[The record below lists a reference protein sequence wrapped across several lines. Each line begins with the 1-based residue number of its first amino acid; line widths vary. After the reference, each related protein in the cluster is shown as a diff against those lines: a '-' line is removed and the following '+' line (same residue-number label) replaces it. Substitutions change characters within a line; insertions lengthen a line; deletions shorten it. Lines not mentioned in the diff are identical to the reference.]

1 VKERRKT
8 LLSIVLFGSVWGGL
22 ETLVSAASQDVS
34 FVMPR
39 SVILAFIS
47 ILMLTAARYLL
58 PRAGTTLAI
67 GLVAAGFKLLSL
79 PDLLTCQITAV
90 IGQAAILEVAFGL
103 AKSGKWL
110 ERLAPLVMIMA
121 VTSYLNSII
130 FGFSQA
136 YLFRNEFWLDRGVT
150 GLLSWSFGTGS
161 AAALASVMGALLAY
175 VLVRRQRE
183 NWEALIERRTAAFVR
198 SSIAIS
204 LCSWL
209 IGLLVVT
216 P

>member
-1 VKERRKT
+1 MSDKRKI
-8 LLSIVLFGSVWGGL
+8 LLTVVLFGSVWGGL
-22 ETLVSAASQDVS
+22 EALVSAASQDVS
-34 FVMPR
+34 FLMPR

-47 ILMLTAARYLL
+47 IVMLTSARFLL
-58 PRAGTTLAI
+58 PRPGATLAI

-79 PDLLTCQITAV
+79 PNLLTCQIAAV
-90 IGQAAILEVAFGL
+90 IGQAAIMEIAFGL
-103 AKSGKWL
+103 AKNRTWL
-110 ERLAPLVMIMA
+110 DRPAPLGVIVVVA
-121 VTSYLNSII
+121 SYLNSIM

-136 YLFRNEFWLDRGVT
+136 YLFRNEFWFDRGIT
-150 GLLSWSFGTGS
+150 GLLNWSFGTGS
-161 AAALASVMGALLAY
+161 AAALASMIGALLAY
-175 VLVRRQRE
+175 VLVHKHKE

-198 SSIAIS
+198 SAIAIS

>member
-1 VKERRKT
+1 MSDKRR
-8 LLSIVLFGSVWGGL
+8 LLLMVVLFGSVWGGL
-22 ETLVSAASQDVS
+22 EAVVSAASQEMS

-47 ILMLTAARYLL
+47 ILMLTFARFVL
-58 PRAGTTLAI
+58 PRPGTTLAI

-79 PDLLTCQITAV
+79 PDLLACQIAAV
-90 IGQAAILEVAFGL
+90 IGQAAILEIAFVI
-103 AKSGKWL
+103 AKSREWL
-110 ERLAPLVMIMA
+110 NRPTSLAVVVVVA
-121 VTSYLNSII
+121 SYLNSIA

-136 YLFRNEFWLDRGVT
+136 YLFRNQFWIDRGLT
-150 GLLSWSFGTGS
+150 GLLNWSFGTGS
-161 AAALASVMGALLAY
+161 AAALASMIGALLAHGL
-175 VLVRRQRE
+175 VLRWKE
-183 NWEALIERRTAAFVR
+183 NWEALLERRTSAFVR
-198 SSIAIS
+198 SAIAIS